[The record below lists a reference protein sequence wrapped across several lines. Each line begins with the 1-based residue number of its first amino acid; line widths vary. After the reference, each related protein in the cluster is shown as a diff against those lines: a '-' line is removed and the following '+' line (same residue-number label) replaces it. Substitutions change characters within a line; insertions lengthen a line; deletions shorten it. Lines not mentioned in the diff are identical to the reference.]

1 MELSPILPPM
11 HEKGGKYK
19 QAGRCPFTNNNQSKP
34 KKPFSRHSLSLYLAL
49 ALTTYYC
56 LICIIRQKVC
66 QPPCVGYVPT
76 YMLCVCYYGQ
86 HLIHYISHNTS
97 ASFPLSICAQQT
109 PLRSNNGKNV
119 TRKDWTDRFF
129 SQQQYYIL
137 QYTNI
142 TQSSIAKMDTLSL
155 SWHPEGKRTSK
166 NFV

>member
-34 KKPFSRHSLSLYLAL
+34 KKPFSRLTLSVFGFGINYLLLPYLHNKAKSVS
-49 ALTTYYC
+49 TTMC
-56 LICIIRQKVC
+56 RVC
-66 QPPCVGYVPT
+66 T

-155 SWHPEGKRTSK
+155 SWHPEGERTSK
-166 NFV
+166 IFV